1 MTDICYNLQAYKL
14 GLYGPKTVWI
24 FFAWYSSGFWTKD
37 LDDVACSAD
46 EMEQAADGI
55 FIFGVSYKSSPSK
68 QTISDMTGKC
78 DVHNT
83 FRYRIKSIRI
93 ASSNPSQGPLY
104 ISWEKDHNTNI

>member
-1 MTDICYNLQAYKL
+1 MYTLVNPSFTIQKWGLRGSKLHWYVFVTGICYNLQAYKL

-78 DVHNT
+78 DVNNT
-83 FRYRIKSIRI
+83 LR
-93 ASSNPSQGPLY
+93 
-104 ISWEKDHNTNI
+104 